1 MGVAGTA
8 GRWGSL
14 TGWSVCPGPEL
25 LDGPL
30 DDRSTLV
37 GNLRDL
43 RRANRWLGGARLSIR
58 AVEAIAAQ
66 PDGSPAG
73 DGPVREDPPTRPLTI
88 LDVGTGGADIPLA
101 LLDHAARAGRAGR

>member
-1 MGVAGTA
+1 MERLSGVQ
-8 GRWGSL
+8 
-14 TGWSVCPGPEL
+14 EL

-66 PDGSPAG
+66 PDGGPAG
-73 DGPVREDPPTRPLTI
+73 DDPAPGRSPSSTSAPGAPTSRSRSSITRRGP
-88 LDVGTGGADIPLA
+88 DVV
-101 LLDHAARAGRAGR
+101 GR